1 MPYNH
6 MYYRHRVAPRVGAW
20 IETTRCSAR
29 QPSTASLPVWE
40 RGLKRCPR
48 GCSCRVRLSLPVWER
63 GLKHHEAGSRGRLP
77 RSLPVWERGLKLY

>member
-40 RGLKRCPR
+40 RGLKP
-48 GCSCRVRLSLPVWER
+48 
-63 GLKHHEAGSRGRLP
+63 HEVGKEVVQFSRSPCGS
-77 RSLPVWERGLKLY
+77 VD